1 MRRGPAGYTRT
12 HPLFP
17 YTSLFRSVAQHV
29 VPAPRGA
36 QIDDQQDGTG
46 CRARGGH
53 CPGGAAHAAIG
64 CAVDALADVGKG
76 LGGTGEPGQKDIA
89 THRPVPGAWLQGWHP
104 IVALA
109 PVGSVGRG
117 TLWQR
122 LLAVLYQ
129 RQDRKST
136 RLNSS
141 H

>member
-1 MRRGPAGYTRT
+1 MQKSAYYVRM
-12 HPLFP
+12 
-17 YTSLFRSVAQHV
+17 SVWSSDV
-29 VPAPRGA
+29 
-36 QIDDQQDGTG
+36 
-46 CRARGGH
+46 CS
-53 CPGGAAHAAIG
+53 
-64 CAVDALADVGKG
+64 ADLD

-129 RQDRKST
+129 RHRCLPAPLVSKPAAANAKPPNTARPVPTAGPSPPAGRPRPHGRRQV
-136 RLNSS
+136 
-141 H
+141 

>member
-1 MRRGPAGYTRT
+1 MCFFFFKQKTAYELRISDWSSDVCSSD
-12 HPLFP
+12 L
-17 YTSLFRSVAQHV
+17 
-29 VPAPRGA
+29 
-36 QIDDQQDGTG
+36 
-46 CRARGGH
+46 
-53 CPGGAAHAAIG
+53 PGGAAHAAIG